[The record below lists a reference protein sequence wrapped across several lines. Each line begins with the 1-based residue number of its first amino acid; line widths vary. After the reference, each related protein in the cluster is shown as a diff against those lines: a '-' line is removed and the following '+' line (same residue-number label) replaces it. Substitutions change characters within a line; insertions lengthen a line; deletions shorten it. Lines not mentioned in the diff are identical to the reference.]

1 MRGLTYEELAAAY
14 EMRHGY
20 ETKTPWKYIARE
32 LGVTVTSLYSAIQ
45 RLQRD
50 GLNRDADGNKPLTH
64 ASRISSD
71 MLEQVHKSRRAGNSW
86 PKIAAALGIKV
97 GTVQCRYW
105 RWQEANKIPRKMA
118 ILSRDE

>member
-20 ETKTPWKYIARE
+20 DKPTPWKYIARE
-32 LGVTVTSLYSAIQ
+32 FGVTVTSLYSAIQ

-71 MLEQVHKSRRAGNSW
+71 MLEQVHKARRAGNHW
-86 PKIAAALGIKV
+86 PEIAAALGMKR

-105 RWQEANKIPRKMA
+105 RWKEANKIPKNA
-118 ILSRDE
+118 